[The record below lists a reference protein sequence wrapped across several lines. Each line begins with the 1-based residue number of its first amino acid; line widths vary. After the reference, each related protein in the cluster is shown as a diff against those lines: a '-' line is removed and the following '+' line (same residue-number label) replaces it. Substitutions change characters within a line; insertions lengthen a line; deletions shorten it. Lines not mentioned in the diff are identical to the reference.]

1 MENSGEIVSIMD
13 LRGAQ
18 MVVDV
23 HPRRTDQ
30 FDGQLPLDEFEFFVG
45 SLQALWLPKN
55 RFTERN
61 FANGDAAYE
70 FIFPSSLE
78 EILSLQRRYSRKTSG

>member
-1 MENSGEIVSIMD
+1 MMQTRVVTGLEPRVVARWS
-13 LRGAQ
+13 AQ
-18 MVVDV
+18 E
-23 HPRRTDQ
+23 
-30 FDGQLPLDEFEFFVG
+30 QLSLDEFELFIG

-61 FANGDAAYE
+61 FANGDVAYE

-78 EILSLQRRYSRKTSG
+78 EILSLQRRYGRKTSG